1 MKKSWF
7 VSLKAILKG
16 KTKMKVIELYNKLGE
31 IIPPSLSCAWD
42 KDGLESCPEPEK
54 DIGKVLI
61 TLDITN
67 AAIDRAVEG
76 GFDVIVSHHPIF
88 FGGLGVMN
96 ALTFD
101 GAKAVRLAKNNIAA
115 MSFHTR
121 LDAVEGGVNDILAAL
136 VGLKNVRAIG
146 DDKIARVGELE
157 EEIGLTD
164 FVKNVKASLS
174 HGEDEREA
182 SLTVC
187 NVNGKTKKV
196 ALVGGSG
203 GDMMNLAKEA
213 GADTYLTG
221 DAKHHEYLGAA
232 DFGINLVC
240 AGHFFTEYPVC
251 AFLEEKVRE
260 ICPEIMTE
268 IFFSNTTVEF

>member
-1 MKKSWF
+1 M
-7 VSLKAILKG
+7 
-16 KTKMKVIELYNKLGE
+16 TVIELYNKLCE
-31 IIPPSLSCAWD
+31 VIPTTLSCPWD

-54 DIGKVLI
+54 EVKKILI

-67 AAIDRAVEG
+67 AAIDYAIEG
-76 GFDVIVSHHPIF
+76 NFDVIVSHHPVF

-121 LDAVEGGVNDILAAL
+121 LDALSDGVNDTLARL
-136 VGLKNVRAIG
+136 CGLKNIEVIG
-146 DDKIARVGELE
+146 NDKIARVGELSE
-157 EEIGLTD
+157 EVALSD
-164 FVKNVKASLS
+164 FVKNLKAALS
-174 HGEDEREA
+174 HGEGEREA

-187 NVNGKTKKV
+187 DVNGKVKRV

-213 GADTYLTG
+213 GADTYVTG
-221 DAKHHEYLGAA
+221 DAKHHEYLGSY
-232 DFGINLVC
+232 DFGINLIC

-251 AFLEEKVRE
+251 EFLKTTLGE
-260 ICPEIMTE
+260 INPELDCE
-268 IFFSNTTVEF
+268 IYFSNKVITV

>member
-1 MKKSWF
+1 M
-7 VSLKAILKG
+7 
-16 KTKMKVIELYNKLGE
+16 TVIELYNKLSE
-31 IIPPSLSCAWD
+31 MIPSSLSCPWD
-42 KDGLESCPEPEK
+42 KDGLESCPEPQKEVK
-54 DIGKVLI
+54 KILI

-67 AAIDRAVEG
+67 AAIDRAIEG
-76 GFDVIVSHHPIF
+76 GFDVIVSHHPVF

-101 GAKAVRLAKNNIAA
+101 GAKAVRLARNNIAA

-121 LDAVEGGVNDILAAL
+121 LDAREDGVNDTLARL
-136 VGLKNVRAIG
+136 CGLKDIEIIG
-146 DDKIARVGELE
+146 DGKLARVGELDE
-157 EEIGLTD
+157 ETD
-164 FVKNVKASLS
+164 LLDFAKKMKSVLS
-174 HGEDEREA
+174 CGDGEREA

-187 NVNGKTKKV
+187 NVNGKVKRV

-221 DAKHHEYLGAA
+221 DAKHHEYLGAY
-232 DFGINLVC
+232 DFGINLIC

-251 AFLEEKVRE
+251 EYLYKTLGE
-260 ICPEIMTE
+260 ICPDTQREIY
-268 IFFSNTTVEF
+268 FSNQVITI

>member
-1 MKKSWF
+1 M
-7 VSLKAILKG
+7 
-16 KTKMKVIELYNKLGE
+16 
-31 IIPPSLSCAWD
+31 IPPTLSCEWD
-42 KDGLESCPEPEK
+42 KDGLESCPEPERAV
-54 DIGKVLI
+54 GKALI

-67 AAIDRAVEG
+67 AAIDRAIEG
-76 GFDVIVSHHPIF
+76 GFDVIVSHHPVF

-121 LDAVEGGVNDILAAL
+121 LDAVENGVNDILAGL
-136 VGLKNVRAIG
+136 VGLKNIQVIG
-146 DDKIARVGELE
+146 NDNIARVGELDNVISLDE
-157 EEIGLTD
+157 
-164 FVKNVKASLS
+164 FVKNAKAALS
-174 HGEDEREA
+174 HGSGDKEA
-182 SLTVC
+182 CLTVC
-187 NVNGKTKKV
+187 DVNGKVKRV

-221 DAKHHEYLGAA
+221 DAKHHEYLGAY
-232 DFGINLVC
+232 DFGINLIC

-251 AFLEEKVRE
+251 AFLEKKVRE
-260 ICPEIMTE
+260 ICPEIETE
-268 IFFSNTTVEF
+268 VFFSNTTVNY